1 MRLANLASI
10 SKHHKAPKLRRR
22 FKRTEKR
29 KRRYRGK
36 MNIHAVPSVYQK
48 TRCILTAGSIETGQ
62 SQAKRRPVAGFRSK
76 EFIHRV
82 TPAIIIFNR
91 AFSYERQV
99 DVISPDSWS
108 AALEQMVQRTPAQF
122 YRVKATLGQVFEKT
136 FFLEHVKT
144 GKRRHTY
151 QEIMLTLRR
160 KHIHAF
166 GRESHHRQHILTP
179 QRYQGRD
186 QHTPPESNI

>member
-1 MRLANLASI
+1 
-10 SKHHKAPKLRRR
+10 
-22 FKRTEKR
+22 
-29 KRRYRGK
+29 

-48 TRCILTAGSIETGQ
+48 TRCIFTAGSIETGQ

-82 TPAIIIFNR
+82 TPAIMIFNR
-91 AFSYERQV
+91 ASSYERQV
-99 DVISPDSWS
+99 DVMTPDSWS

-136 FFLEHVKT
+136 FFLEHVKS

-151 QEIMLTLRR
+151 QEIYANFAQEICPCFR
-160 KHIHAF
+160 KAIPSQATH
-166 GRESHHRQHILTP
+166 SHSTKVQLPRSTHCTRI
-179 QRYQGRD
+179 
-186 QHTPPESNI
+186 